1 MSKNIK
7 ILPLLWNLIVVATA
21 FWAAMFIPYDLV
33 FSSFGHTY
41 HEYSIWIV
49 VSIFIIDIFFNIF
62 YHDTFIIVDSFEEG
76 ESTDRYI
83 NSFFIFDVM
92 AALPLGLIFNVPILQ
107 LLHLAKFV
115 KVGNLMHR
123 LKLRLIQHANT
134 LTMVFFLFW
143 MGLSA
148 HLISCG
154 WLALRGQDFELAEFQ
169 NYIQS
174 LYWAVTTLTTVG
186 YGDITPV
193 GSTQMIYTI
202 FVMILGVGIYGY
214 VIGNIASILSKRDP
228 SKVKYS
234 ENLEKLSALVA
245 NRDLPLPLQKRIQD
259 YYKYVHHKRLGY
271 DEIEFLKGL
280 PKSLQTEVSLCLKK
294 EVIEKNQLFKD
305 AQKEFIEEISLKL
318 KPVVLI
324 PGDCLFKMGEIGD
337 EMYFVVKGT
346 LIVFGNQQT
355 GTIATLT
362 EGSYFG
368 EIALL
373 KNVPRTATIY
383 ADSYCDL
390 YSLNKKTFDQIIKK
404 YPEIAAKI
412 AFLVQKRQQENG

>member
-7 ILPLLWNLIVVATA
+7 ILPLFWNLIVVATA
-21 FWAAMFIPYDLV
+21 CWAALFIPYDLV
-33 FSSFGHTY
+33 FSSFGYTY
-41 HEYSIWIV
+41 HEYSNWTV
-49 VSIFIIDIFFNIF
+49 VAVFIIDIFFNIF
-62 YHDTFIIVDSFEEG
+62 YHDTFIIVDSFDERQ
-76 ESTDRYI
+76 SADKYI
-83 NSFFIFDVM
+83 NSYFVFDVM
-92 AALPLGLIFNVPILQ
+92 AALPLGVIFNMPILQ
-107 LLHLAKFV
+107 LFHLAKFV

-123 LKLRLIQHANT
+123 LKLRMLQYANT

-148 HLISCG
+148 HFISIG
-154 WLALRGQDFELAEFQ
+154 WLALRGQDFELAEIT

-186 YGDITPV
+186 YGDITPNT
-193 GSTQMIYTI
+193 SAQMIYTI

-228 SKVKYS
+228 SKLKYS

-245 NRDLPLPLQKRIQD
+245 NRNLPLPLQKRIQD
-259 YYKYVHHKRLGY
+259 YYKYVHHKRMGY

-280 PKSLQTEVSLCLKK
+280 PKSLQTEVSLFLKK
-294 EVIEKNQLFKD
+294 EVIENNQLFKG
-305 AQKEFIEEISLKL
+305 ANKEFVEEISLKL

-324 PGDCLFKMGEIGD
+324 PGDCLFKKNDIGD

-346 LIVFGNQQT
+346 LIVFGDQQT

-368 EIALL
+368 EIALF

-390 YSLNKKTFDQIIKK
+390 YSLNKNTFDHVISK
-404 YPEIAAKI
+404 YPDIASKI
-412 AFLVQKRQQENG
+412 AFLVEKRQNEL